1 MNIQHLFK
9 IQNDKNSK
17 FVLEPSLSDYKI
29 TARKYLLFHIKLSSI
44 AEESRCF
51 KYWEGDIPNV
61 SIDKILNNY
70 IDALSLLL
78 TIGIDKGYSN
88 IENIKLKPDDH
99 CISDQFLNLFID
111 LNDLII
117 SPSQD
122 HYLTLFEDFISLG
135 LSLGFSSDKIE
146 ETFISTNI

>member
-17 FVLEPSLSDYKI
+17 FVLQHSLSDYKI
-29 TARKYLLFHIKLSSI
+29 TARKYLLFHVKLSSI
-44 AEESRCF
+44 AEESQCF
-51 KYWEGDIPNV
+51 KYWEGDVPNI
-61 SIDKILNNY
+61 SIHNILNNY
-70 IDALSLLL
+70 TDALSLLL

-88 IENIKLKPDDH
+88 IEEIKLKLDDH

-122 HYLTLFEDFISLG
+122 HYLTLFEDFITLG
-135 LSLGFSSDKIE
+135 LSLGFSSEEIK
-146 ETFISTNI
+146 ETFIKNNI